1 VGKTAKIILSIV
13 GVFILACIVG
23 SVLFVRFTK
32 KTFTALADEAQ
43 RQSTE
48 ARAWARGHQQGECMD
63 EGMAR
68 VQRCPGIQCQIAVQT
83 FTAACLSAAAPT
95 AGLCDGVPHPQDFMA
110 TSQWINN
117 RCMAFHSPQS
127 APAQASMRCR
137 NLLPA
142 LQRHCFARAL
152 IAADAAAAAPPAVP
166 APVPAPA
173 P

>member
-83 FTAACLSAAAPT
+83 FTAVCLSAAAPT

-117 RCMAFHSPQS
+117 RCMAFNTPQS
-127 APAQASMRCR
+127 AQGSMRCR

-152 IAADAAAAAPPAVP
+152 TAADAAVAAPPAV
-166 APVPAPA
+166 APPLPPAPA